1 MHSRFAFLMLLR
13 LDLIEAAWLM
23 GPEATYAGVRPET
36 PGIASHSTLSGLF
49 AAITR
54 KTGWYPVIF
63 QVVDL
68 LVVLEVAH
76 VVLLAVAPGT
86 CLPIVDLVGAA
97 GPFVDDGS
105 PRSRLRKNL
114 RACPHGSL

>member
-36 PGIASHSTLSGLF
+36 LGIASHSTLSGLF

-54 KTGWYPVIF
+54 KTGWHPVIF

-76 VVLLAVAPGT
+76 VVLLAVTPGT
-86 CLPIVDLVGAA
+86 CLPIVDFAGAA
-97 GPFVDDGS
+97 SPFVDDGS